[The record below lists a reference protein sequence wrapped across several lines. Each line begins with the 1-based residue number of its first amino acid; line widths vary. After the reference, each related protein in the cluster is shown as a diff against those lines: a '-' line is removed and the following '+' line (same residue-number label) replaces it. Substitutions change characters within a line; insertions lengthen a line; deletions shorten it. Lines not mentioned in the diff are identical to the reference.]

1 MKDRSG
7 DKAWV
12 LLILDAISEI
22 ESYTSNDSFE
32 SFSSHS
38 MKKFATVKQIEIIG
52 EAANHISSEIKHSYS
67 EVSWREIIGIRNI
80 LIHEYFGVDERIV
93 WEVVNNDLPALKKQF
108 QIILKEQF

>member
-38 MKKFATVKQIEIIG
+38 MKKFATVKQIIG
-52 EAANHISSEIKHSYS
+52 EAANHISSKIKHSYS

-108 QIILKEQF
+108 QRILKEQF